1 MRFTVKSY
9 AQDWFSALQQ
19 AEPSKWHSI
28 SHAFLEAMY
37 REGFSARLP
46 EVVRLITQMHYR
58 SQGLIPVQVT
68 SARDVS
74 DAVIEKAL
82 EQVLPG
88 KKTHITRVID
98 DSLIGGISVE
108 TLNQRWNLSVSGQ
121 LQNFAH
127 KLH

>member
-1 MRFTVKSY
+1 MKFTAKSY
-9 AQDWFSALQQ
+9 AQEWFSALQT
-19 AEPSKWHSI
+19 AEPSKWHAI
-28 SHAFLEAMY
+28 SHSFLDTMY
-37 REGFSARLP
+37 REGLSARLP
-46 EVVRLITQMHYR
+46 EVVRLITQMHHR

-74 DAVIEKAL
+74 DAVIQKAL

-88 KKTHITRVID
+88 KKTHVTRIIND
-98 DSLIGGISVE
+98 DPIGEISIE

-121 LQNFAH
+121 LNRFAH

>member
-1 MRFTVKSY
+1 MRFTAKSY
-9 AQDWFSALQQ
+9 AQDWFSALQA
-19 AEPSKWHSI
+19 AETSKWHAI
-28 SHAFLEAMY
+28 SRSFLDTMY

-46 EVVRLITQMHYR
+46 EVLRLITQMHYR
-58 SQGLIPVQVT
+58 AQGLIPVQVT

-74 DAVIEKAL
+74 DAVIQKAL

-98 DSLIGGISVE
+98 DTLIGGISVE

>member
-1 MRFTVKSY
+1 MKFTPKSY

-19 AEPSKWHSI
+19 AEPAQWPAI
-28 SHAFLEAMY
+28 SRHFLTDLY
-37 REGFSARLP
+37 RAGYSMHLTEI
-46 EVVRLITQMHYR
+46 VRLIAQLTYR

-74 DAVIEKAL
+74 DVMIQEAL

-88 KKTHITRVID
+88 KKTHVTRLID
-98 DSLIGGISVE
+98 DSVIGGITIE

-121 LQNFAH
+121 LQSFAH
-127 KLH
+127 NLH